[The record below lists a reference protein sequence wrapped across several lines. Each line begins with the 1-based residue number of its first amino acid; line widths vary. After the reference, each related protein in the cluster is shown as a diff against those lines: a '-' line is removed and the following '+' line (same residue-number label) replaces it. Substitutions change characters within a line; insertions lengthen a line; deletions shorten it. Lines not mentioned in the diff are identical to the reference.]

1 MNNKFPVV
9 QFPRLYNNGPPRKK
23 PSSIPSVDGWGEYGH
38 VMTIGTAQSR
48 GADLKFEAQ
57 HSLKGEKW
65 KPVEPVAVPLLSP
78 NSACKVST
86 VTPAD
91 LTTKGKIIRRIGEH
105 ESLKGALDFT
115 EHMSNFY
122 LDNYD
127 DAFSAMGGLLE
138 EHLYFGDGSLKGRI
152 RETTIGVSQLNKFLE
167 NMKYKTCPFTT
178 LGDRSRLQSYL
189 FGDSIY
195 DIPPALLAENIH
207 EEMALQR
214 NRVLFDSATTGGALG
229 YFPLEEK
236 EHFQEGCLIYPSK
249 AALNYLNFRKVVV
262 EFGEEDTPKLS
273 MRNKPVTFELNGT
286 IRQISMGNVEEQV
299 YVGVRSDYLCGV
311 WRVDSK
317 MKPASLQVIQTEQ
330 IATCINVSPHIPGEM
345 LVVSE
350 SGAAYLWSLERGLNK
365 IRHETENLHFNA
377 QSSWRWCD
385 FTAHPRV
392 VTYADRSGVDLTD
405 MRSPENQSQA
415 LFSIGEA
422 SECSKGERVILPK
435 YLSDVNAY
443 HYLITTQYSAYIVDE
458 RFPCLPVMKWEHM
471 LESPP
476 MFSQVLPGEPWNRS
490 NKVLLATQR
499 SQELLMLQYSGGT
512 QLACQSL
519 APPRKLSSP
528 PDCLKH
534 LPVQIPHRE
543 DAVNER
549 LGSHG
554 AGLTALYHHRAPE
567 SLCVLQL
574 SQAGDIFYQMLRHEK
589 NPDEI
594 AARNTETESSNKEP
608 EENTGATQKSSVE
621 QQVETVAIENIL
633 ESDEEQGASH
643 QLEIVVNDP
652 EEQTDLGAQTEPQSG
667 SPQFTQESGSHLG
680 DDDNQPSTETCH
692 LDEMVIPSR
701 TALAKWKTWLKT
713 FFKKQ
718 HKLPKEK
725 KSLRIYNAKRIPNYR
740 PTLENTIYCDVREK
754 MKVAVK
760 ERKVLSS
767 STTQLHPLE
776 IVTIPD
782 PVDPSFWT
790 DELSERLTAS
800 WEGRWS
806 SWWEDKLGLN
816 RDQKIEALRRK
827 RKQQKQARARKR
839 RGLSQSFTSSASYQ
853 SDLSDFSDFS
863 GWSSAASSAG
873 EASGP
878 SSLPDT
884 DTTSLSYSTQRS
896 SLRAG
901 TVATDNPAAVS
912 DQETVCSRP
921 SSIKAFPSLE
931 LPRIGTP
938 RDLKRKTQDCLAALS
953 EPQNS
958 VEQDEDDSWSFP
970 LASSSQRS
978 SIPKSSQT
986 NRLVIPS
993 SQGSMMSS
1001 QPRKKKSRMGF

>member
-1 MNNKFPVV
+1 MKTACFFYSSSKRLAV
-9 QFPRLYNNGPPRKK
+9 QLFVKRDYCSGTASDDEVTKARLAEEARKK
-23 PSSIPSVDGWGEYGH
+23 YGNPPP
-38 VMTIGTAQSR
+38 TIFSKIIDKTM
-48 GADLKFEAQ
+48 
-57 HSLKGEKW
+57 
-65 KPVEPVAVPLLSP
+65 
-78 NSACKVST
+78 
-86 VTPAD
+86 PAD
-91 LTTKGKIIRRIGEH
+91 IIYEDEKCLAFRDIGAQAPVH
-105 ESLKGALDFT
+105 
-115 EHMSNFY
+115 
-122 LDNYD
+122 
-127 DAFSAMGGLLE
+127 
-138 EHLYFGDGSLKGRI
+138 
-152 RETTIGVSQLNKFLE
+152 FLV
-167 NMKYKTCPFTT
+167 
-178 LGDRSRLQSYL
+178 
-189 FGDSIY
+189 
-195 DIPPALLAENIH
+195 IP
-207 EEMALQR
+207 
-214 NRVLFDSATTGGALG
+214 
-229 YFPLEEK
+229 
-236 EHFQEGCLIYPSK
+236 
-249 AALNYLNFRKVVV
+249 
-262 EFGEEDTPKLS
+262 
-273 MRNKPVTFELNGT
+273 
-286 IRQISMGNVEEQV
+286 
-299 YVGVRSDYLCGV
+299 
-311 WRVDSK
+311 
-317 MKPASLQVIQTEQ
+317 
-330 IATCINVSPHIPGEM
+330 
-345 LVVSE
+345 
-350 SGAAYLWSLERGLNK
+350 
-365 IRHETENLHFNA
+365 
-377 QSSWRWCD
+377 
-385 FTAHPRV
+385 
-392 VTYADRSGVDLTD
+392 
-405 MRSPENQSQA
+405 RSPIPRIS
-415 LFSIGEA
+415 EA
-422 SECSKGERVILPK
+422 ADDDEQLLGHLLIVAKNMAKKEGLKEGYRV
-435 YLSDVNAY
+435 
-443 HYLITTQYSAYIVDE
+443 
-458 RFPCLPVMKWEHM
+458 
-471 LESPP
+471 
-476 MFSQVLPGEPWNRS
+476 
-490 NKVLLATQR
+490 
-499 SQELLMLQYSGGT
+499 
-512 QLACQSL
+512 
-519 APPRKLSSP
+519 
-528 PDCLKH
+528 
-534 LPVQIPHRE
+534 
-543 DAVNER
+543 
-549 LGSHG
+549 
-554 AGLTALYHHRAPE
+554 
-567 SLCVLQL
+567 
-574 SQAGDIFYQMLRHEK
+574 
-589 NPDEI
+589 
-594 AARNTETESSNKEP
+594 
-608 EENTGATQKSSVE
+608 
-621 QQVETVAIENIL
+621 ENIL

-692 LDEMVIPSR
+692 LDETVIPSR

-776 IVTIPD
+776 IVTVPD

>member
-1 MNNKFPVV
+1 MNNKFPVA
-9 QFPRLYNNGPPRKK
+9 QFPRFYNNGPPRKK
-23 PSSIPSVDGWGEYGH
+23 PNSIPSVDGWGEYGH
-38 VMTIGTAQSR
+38 VMTIGTMQSR

-65 KPVEPVAVPLLSP
+65 KPVEPIAVPLLQP

-91 LTTKGKIIRRIGEH
+91 LTAKGKTIRHSGEH

-122 LDNYD
+122 LDNCD

-152 RETTIGVSQLNKFLE
+152 RETTIGFSRLNTFLE
-167 NMKYKTCPFTT
+167 NMKHKT
-178 LGDRSRLQSYL
+178 SRLLSYL
-189 FGDSIY
+189 FDDTIY

-214 NRVLFDSATTGGALG
+214 NRALFDSATTGGALG

-236 EHFQEGCLIYPSK
+236 ECSQEGCLIYPSK
-249 AALNYLNFRKVVV
+249 AALNYLNFRKVVM

-273 MRNKPVTFELNGT
+273 VRNKPVTFELNGT
-286 IRQISMGNVEEQV
+286 IRQISMGTVEEQV

-311 WRVDSK
+311 WKVGCK

-345 LVVSE
+345 LVASE

-415 LFSIGEA
+415 LFLIGEA

-435 YLSDVNAY
+435 YLCDVNAY

-458 RFPCLPVMKWEHM
+458 RFPCVPVMKWEHM

-476 MFSQVLPGEPWNRS
+476 MFSLVLPGEPWGRS
-490 NKVLLATQR
+490 NKVLLATQC
-499 SQELLMLQYSGGT
+499 SQELLLLQYSGGT
-512 QLACQSL
+512 QIACQSL
-519 APPRKLSSP
+519 APPQKLSSP

-543 DAVNER
+543 GAVNER
-549 LGSHG
+549 LRSHG
-554 AGLTALYHHRAPE
+554 AGLMAVYHHCAPE

-589 NPDEI
+589 NPDDTT
-594 AARNTETESSNKEP
+594 ARNTETESSNEEP
-608 EENTGATQKSSVE
+608 KENTGATQESSVE
-621 QQVETVAIENIL
+621 QQAKTVAMENNL
-633 ESDEEQGASH
+633 ESDEEQGAFH
-643 QLEIVVNDP
+643 QLEIVVNDA
-652 EEQTDLGAQTEPQSG
+652 EEQTDLDAHTEPQSG
-667 SPQFTQESGSHLG
+667 SPQFTQENGSHLG
-680 DDDNQPSTETCH
+680 NDEDQPSTETCH
-692 LDEMVIPSR
+692 LDETVIPSR
-701 TALAKWKTWLKT
+701 TALARWKMWLKT

-718 HKLPKEK
+718 HKLPKQK
-725 KSLRIYNAKRIPNYR
+725 KSLRIYNARRIPNYK
-740 PTLENTIYCDVREK
+740 PTSENTIYCDVREK

-767 STTQLHPLE
+767 RTTQLHPLE
-776 IVTIPD
+776 IVTVPD
-782 PVDPSFWT
+782 PVDPSLWT

-800 WEGRWS
+800 WKGRWS

-827 RKQQKQARARKR
+827 RKWQKQARAHNR
-839 RGLSQSFTSSASYQ
+839 RVLSQSFTSSTSYQ

-863 GWSSAASSAG
+863 GWSSAASSA
-873 EASGP
+873 EETSGP

-884 DTTSLSYSTQRS
+884 DTTSLCLSTQRS
-896 SLRAG
+896 SSLGTG
-901 TVATDNPAAVS
+901 TVTTDYPAAVS
-912 DQETVCSRP
+912 NQETVCSHH
-921 SSIKAFPSLE
+921 SSTKAFPSLA
-931 LPRIGTP
+931 LPKTGTP
-938 RDLKRKTQDCLAALS
+938 RDPKRKTQDCLAALS
-953 EPQNS
+953 DPQNS
-958 VEQDEDDSWSFP
+958 VEQDEDNSWSFP
-970 LASSSQRS
+970 LVSSQSS

-986 NRLVIPS
+986 NRWAIPS
-993 SQGSMMSS
+993 SQGSVMSS

>member
-9 QFPRLYNNGPPRKK
+9 QFPKLYNNGPPRKK

-38 VMTIGTAQSR
+38 VMTIDTIQSR
-48 GADLKFEAQ
+48 
-57 HSLKGEKW
+57 
-65 KPVEPVAVPLLSP
+65 
-78 NSACKVST
+78 
-86 VTPAD
+86 
-91 LTTKGKIIRRIGEH
+91 
-105 ESLKGALDFT
+105 
-115 EHMSNFY
+115 MSNFY

-152 RETTIGVSQLNKFLE
+152 RETTIGVSLLNKFLE
-167 NMKYKTCPFTT
+167 NMKYKT
-178 LGDRSRLQSYL
+178 
-189 FGDSIY
+189 
-195 DIPPALLAENIH
+195 
-207 EEMALQR
+207 
-214 NRVLFDSATTGGALG
+214 
-229 YFPLEEK
+229 
-236 EHFQEGCLIYPSK
+236 
-249 AALNYLNFRKVVV
+249 
-262 EFGEEDTPKLS
+262 LS
-273 MRNKPVTFELNGT
+273 
-286 IRQISMGNVEEQV
+286 
-299 YVGVRSDYLCGV
+299 
-311 WRVDSK
+311 
-317 MKPASLQVIQTEQ
+317 
-330 IATCINVSPHIPGEM
+330 
-345 LVVSE
+345 
-350 SGAAYLWSLERGLNK
+350 K

-405 MRSPENQSQA
+405 MRSPENQSQT

-589 NPDEI
+589 NPDDI

-608 EENTGATQKSSVE
+608 EENTGATQESSVE

-652 EEQTDLGAQTEPQSG
+652 EEQTDLGARTEPQ
-667 SPQFTQESGSHLG
+667 
-680 DDDNQPSTETCH
+680 
-692 LDEMVIPSR
+692 
-701 TALAKWKTWLKT
+701 
-713 FFKKQ
+713 
-718 HKLPKEK
+718 
-725 KSLRIYNAKRIPNYR
+725 
-740 PTLENTIYCDVREK
+740 
-754 MKVAVK
+754 
-760 ERKVLSS
+760 
-767 STTQLHPLE
+767 
-776 IVTIPD
+776 IPD

-800 WEGRWS
+800 WEGGWS

-827 RKQQKQARARKR
+827 RKQQKQARARNR
-839 RGLSQSFTSSASYQ
+839 RGLSRSFTSSTSYQ

-878 SSLPDT
+878 SSPPDT

-901 TVATDNPAAVS
+901 TVVADNPAAVS

>member
-38 VMTIGTAQSR
+38 VMIIDTIQSR

-78 NSACKVST
+78 N
-86 VTPAD
+86 
-91 LTTKGKIIRRIGEH
+91 
-105 ESLKGALDFT
+105 
-115 EHMSNFY
+115 
-122 LDNYD
+122 
-127 DAFSAMGGLLE
+127 
-138 EHLYFGDGSLKGRI
+138 
-152 RETTIGVSQLNKFLE
+152 
-167 NMKYKTCPFTT
+167 
-178 LGDRSRLQSYL
+178 
-189 FGDSIY
+189 
-195 DIPPALLAENIH
+195 
-207 EEMALQR
+207 
-214 NRVLFDSATTGGALG
+214 
-229 YFPLEEK
+229 
-236 EHFQEGCLIYPSK
+236 
-249 AALNYLNFRKVVV
+249 
-262 EFGEEDTPKLS
+262 
-273 MRNKPVTFELNGT
+273 
-286 IRQISMGNVEEQV
+286 
-299 YVGVRSDYLCGV
+299 
-311 WRVDSK
+311 
-317 MKPASLQVIQTEQ
+317 
-330 IATCINVSPHIPGEM
+330 
-345 LVVSE
+345 
-350 SGAAYLWSLERGLNK
+350 
-365 IRHETENLHFNA
+365 
-377 QSSWRWCD
+377 
-385 FTAHPRV
+385 
-392 VTYADRSGVDLTD
+392 
-405 MRSPENQSQA
+405 
-415 LFSIGEA
+415 
-422 SECSKGERVILPK
+422 
-435 YLSDVNAY
+435 
-443 HYLITTQYSAYIVDE
+443 
-458 RFPCLPVMKWEHM
+458 
-471 LESPP
+471 
-476 MFSQVLPGEPWNRS
+476 
-490 NKVLLATQR
+490 
-499 SQELLMLQYSGGT
+499 SGGT

-589 NPDEI
+589 NPDDI

-608 EENTGATQKSSVE
+608 EENTGATQESSVE

-652 EEQTDLGAQTEPQSG
+652 EEQTDLGARTEPQSG

-692 LDEMVIPSR
+692 LDETVIPSR

-767 STTQLHPLE
+767 STTQLQPLE
-776 IVTIPD
+776 IVTVPD

-800 WEGRWS
+800 WEGGWS

-827 RKQQKQARARKR
+827 RKQQKQARARNR
-839 RGLSQSFTSSASYQ
+839 RGLSRSFTSSTSYQ

-878 SSLPDT
+878 SSPPDT

-901 TVATDNPAAVS
+901 TVVADNPAAVS
-912 DQETVCSRP
+912 DQETRDYCSGTA
-921 SSIKAFPSLE
+921 SDDEVTKARLAE
-931 LPRIGTP
+931 EA
-938 RDLKRKTQDCLAALS
+938 RKKYGNPPPTIFSKIIDKTMPADIIYEDEKCLAFRDIGAQA
-953 EPQNS
+953 P
-958 VEQDEDDSWSFP
+958 VHF
-970 LASSSQRS
+970 
-978 SIPKSSQT
+978 
-986 NRLVIPS
+986 LVIPRS
-993 SQGSMMSS
+993 PI
-1001 QPRKKKSRMGF
+1001 PRISEAADDDEQLLGHLLIVAKNMAKKEGLKEGYRVGKYSTHRIQSPGKKKNLNIQPE

>member
-38 VMTIGTAQSR
+38 VMTIDTIQSR
-48 GADLKFEAQ
+48 
-57 HSLKGEKW
+57 
-65 KPVEPVAVPLLSP
+65 
-78 NSACKVST
+78 
-86 VTPAD
+86 
-91 LTTKGKIIRRIGEH
+91 
-105 ESLKGALDFT
+105 
-115 EHMSNFY
+115 MSNFY

-138 EHLYFGDGSLKGRI
+138 EHLYFGDGSLK
-152 RETTIGVSQLNKFLE
+152 
-167 NMKYKTCPFTT
+167 
-178 LGDRSRLQSYL
+178 
-189 FGDSIY
+189 
-195 DIPPALLAENIH
+195 
-207 EEMALQR
+207 
-214 NRVLFDSATTGGALG
+214 
-229 YFPLEEK
+229 
-236 EHFQEGCLIYPSK
+236 
-249 AALNYLNFRKVVV
+249 
-262 EFGEEDTPKLS
+262 
-273 MRNKPVTFELNGT
+273 
-286 IRQISMGNVEEQV
+286 
-299 YVGVRSDYLCGV
+299 
-311 WRVDSK
+311 
-317 MKPASLQVIQTEQ
+317 
-330 IATCINVSPHIPGEM
+330 
-345 LVVSE
+345 
-350 SGAAYLWSLERGLNK
+350 
-365 IRHETENLHFNA
+365 
-377 QSSWRWCD
+377 
-385 FTAHPRV
+385 
-392 VTYADRSGVDLTD
+392 
-405 MRSPENQSQA
+405 SPENQSQT

-589 NPDEI
+589 NPDDI

-608 EENTGATQKSSVE
+608 EENTGATQESSVE

-652 EEQTDLGAQTEPQSG
+652 EEQTDLGARTEPQ
-667 SPQFTQESGSHLG
+667 
-680 DDDNQPSTETCH
+680 N
-692 LDEMVIPSR
+692 
-701 TALAKWKTWLKT
+701 
-713 FFKKQ
+713 
-718 HKLPKEK
+718 
-725 KSLRIYNAKRIPNYR
+725 
-740 PTLENTIYCDVREK
+740 
-754 MKVAVK
+754 
-760 ERKVLSS
+760 
-767 STTQLHPLE
+767 
-776 IVTIPD
+776 

-800 WEGRWS
+800 WEGGWS

-827 RKQQKQARARKR
+827 RKQQKQARARNR
-839 RGLSQSFTSSASYQ
+839 RGLSRSFTSSTSYQ

-878 SSLPDT
+878 SSPPDT

-901 TVATDNPAAVS
+901 TVVADNPAAVS

-958 VEQDEDDSWSFP
+958 MEQDEDDSWSFP